1 MHAFR
6 SFLIPSKVF
15 VSTLRE
21 EEGQQLCVCFCLSCS
36 TTRFYHDWLAGSG
49 HKATLHFSS
58 TGSTV
63 FLNLA
68 PPFQELQQTQKECIQ
83 REWHKSKI
91 LTLDQERRNRK
102 SLQKKSSSL
111 AELCCSICVPALRP
125 YWGRQHQN
133 RSSRKKE
140 KENMKQ
146 EESERSRQV
155 KMGSK
160 AKIFEIMAAVVCP
173 LIKRDIGL
181 EQWPGQKSRNRKRN
195 QSISSTV
202 SNMETFSERQNWNR
216 EREKR
221 NTKTGKSISFCVPLL
236 DGET

>member
-1 MHAFR
+1 MHFVRFWFR
-6 SFLIPSKVF
+6 QKCLFPTF
-15 VSTLRE
+15 RE
-21 EEGQQLCVCFCLSCS
+21 EEGQQLYVCFCLSCS

-63 FLNLA
+63 FLNSPP
-68 PPFQELQQTQKECIQ
+68 PPFKSCSRHRKNVFRESGIKAKFWLWIKKEETENLC
-83 REWHKSKI
+83 K
-91 LTLDQERRNRK
+91 
-102 SLQKKSSSL
+102 KKSSSL

-236 DGET
+236 NGET